1 MIALLFRRRWIATA
15 GCCLLLVVY
24 AVPLAWILLE
34 SLASDRVAGAGFP
47 TEFSVEAYE
56 RVLGGVGGPIAQSA
70 IIAVATALLV
80 VVLSAL
86 AGYGLSHVRG
96 RLGSVVI
103 AATMIIL
110 VVVQMIPQATNAIP
124 LYGLFGAWGLV
135 NSTVGVVLADVALLL
150 PLGIVLVRPFFVEVP
165 VELEQAAMIDGA
177 NRWKVVW
184 HIVLPLARN
193 GLVTV
198 GLLSFMIAWGEFIY
212 AITFLNDSGLFPVSV
227 ILAQQVGSL
236 NASWNSL
243 MALAVLTSIPLVVI
257 FIGGQRR
264 LQAGMMAGA
273 VK

>member
-1 MIALLFRRRWIATA
+1 MNALLFRRAWIATV
-15 GCCLLLVVY
+15 GCILLLLVY
-24 AVPLAWILLE
+24 AIPLAWIVLE
-34 SLASDRVAGAGFP
+34 SLASDRVAGSGFP
-47 TEFSVEAYE
+47 TEFSLDGYT
-56 RVLGGVGGPIAQSA
+56 RVFGSVGGPIGQSA
-70 IIAVATALLV
+70 IIAVSCALLV
-80 VVLSAL
+80 VAFSAL
-86 AGYGLSHVRG
+86 AGYGLSHVKG
-96 RLGSVVI
+96 RLGSIVI
-103 AATMIIL
+103 AATMITL

-124 LYGLFGAWGLV
+124 LYGMLGQWGIV

-150 PLGIVLVRPFFVEVP
+150 PLGIILVRPFFAGVP

-177 NRWKVVW
+177 NRWKVAW

-198 GLLSFMIAWGEFIY
+198 GLLSFMIAWGEFVY
-212 AITFLNDSGLFPVSV
+212 AVTFLNDSGLFPVSV

-257 FIGGQRR
+257 FVGGQRR

-273 VK
+273 IK